1 MPTLHWIGK
10 EKVMNH
16 HRDVPFRV
24 LEHAYGFTQGQE
36 PQKEPTQSGNKIIH
50 GDNLEALK
58 ALLPEYEG
66 KIKCIYIDPPYNTGK
81 DEWKYSDKVDH
92 PQIKKWL
99 DTVVGKEGEDLSR
112 HDKWLCMM
120 YPRLV
125 LLKRMLKPEGVI
137 FISIDNNEVFNLKI
151 ILDEIFGPM
160 NFIGNIIWETATD
173 NNPTQISTEHEYILC
188 YASDNNLQK
197 HWFAKSI
204 AAELIQSKY
213 DELKKK
219 LLDDFDA
226 IQKELRKWIRANKDL
241 LPQVTHYD
249 NVDEHGV
256 FHDADVA
263 NTKFG
268 GYNYEVIHPITG
280 LACKIPE
287 KGFRFPESTM
297 KEMIKRNDIMF
308 GADETTLIKPK
319 KRLDTVKDRLRSV
332 IYEDG
337 RASTKALEQMF
348 QKDVFKNPKSE
359 TIISRLISF
368 CSSDSDVI
376 LDSFAGSGTTAHA
389 VLNLNKQD
397 GGNRKFILIEM
408 EDYAET
414 ITAERVK
421 RVMNGYA
428 DKEAT
433 GGSFDFYSL
442 GEPLFIGDNYECLNE
457 AVGID
462 KIQQYIWYSETRSA
476 FEKDSA
482 SVSEPYFLGK
492 KEDTAYYFIYEPNK
506 LTTLDFEMLSTIRVK
521 AGQYVM
527 YADNCLL
534 PKDFMLKKNIVFK
547 KIPRDI
553 TRF

>member
-24 LEHAYGFTQGQE
+24 LEHEYGFTNGHIGSTE
-36 PQKEPTQSGNKIIH
+36 TDSGNKIIH

-66 KIKCIYIDPPYNTGK
+66 KVKCIYIDPPYNTGK

-99 DTVVGKEGEDLSR
+99 DQVVGKEGEDLSR

-125 LLKRMLKPEGVI
+125 LLKRMLMPEGVI
-137 FISIDNNEVFNLKI
+137 FISIDNNEVFNLKL

-173 NNPTQISTEHEYILC
+173 NNPTQISTEHEYVLC
-188 YASDNNLQK
+188 YAANNSLQG
-197 HWFAKSI
+197 HWYAKSL
-204 AAELIQSKY
+204 AAESIQSKY
-213 DELKKK
+213 EELKKK
-219 LLDDFDA
+219 FTNDIDS
-226 IQKELRKWIRANKDL
+226 IQKDLRKWIKANKDL

-249 NVDEHGV
+249 NVDKKGV

-268 GYNYEVIHPITG
+268 GYNYEVIHPVTG
-280 LACKIPE
+280 MPCKIPE
-287 KGFRFPESTM
+287 KGFRFPETTM
-297 KEMIKRNDIMF
+297 KELIENDDIMF
-308 GADETTLIKPK
+308 GSDETTLIKPK

-337 RASTKALEQMF
+337 RASTKELEQMF
-348 QKDVFKNPKSE
+348 HKDFFKNPKSE
-359 TIISRLISF
+359 TIVRRLLSF
-368 CSSDSDVI
+368 CTSDSDIV

-397 GGNRKFILIEM
+397 SGNRKFILIEM

-414 ITAERVK
+414 TTAERVK
-421 RVMNGYA
+421 RVVTGYNHTEGA
-428 DKEAT
+428 DGA
-433 GGSFDFYSL
+433 FDYYSL
-442 GEPLFIGDNYECLNE
+442 GEPLFIGANNECLNSALGKE
-457 AVGID
+457 KVR
-462 KIQQYIWYSETRSA
+462 QYVWYSETRTVFPTDTEA
-476 FEKDSA
+476 YTEQ
-482 SVSEPYFLGK
+482 YFLGK
-492 KEDTAYYFIYEPNK
+492 KEETAYYFIYETDS
-506 LTTLDFEMLSTIRVK
+506 LTTLDFEMLSTIKVK
-521 AGQYVM
+521 AGQYVI

-534 PKDFMLKKNIVFK
+534 PTDFMLKKNIVFK